1 MKVDLH
7 LSYYATKADLRNA
20 TGVDI
25 FKRLKTKKVD
35 LANLESDAGKLDID
49 KLKK

>member
-1 MKVDLH
+1 MQLEQIY
-7 LSYYATKADLRNA
+7 L
-20 TGVDI
+20 
-25 FKRLKTKKVD
+25 KRLKTKKVD